1 MMIRTLVLIAALS
14 LILQSAPQQFAWP
27 EGRRVALSLSFDDAR
42 LSQIDVG
49 LPLFERLGA
58 KATFY
63 LVPSTAERR
72 LEGWKKA
79 AAAGHEIA
87 NHTLNHPCS
96 GNFPWAREKALENY
110 SMSKMRSELLE
121 ANHKLEAMLGVR
133 PVSFAYPCGQT
144 FIGRGVDTRSYVPLV
159 AEHFVTGRGWMDE
172 APNDPAYCDMAQLTG
187 IEMDGRD
194 FEQILPIIERAREAG
209 HWVVLG
215 GHEIGQGGNQT
226 TRVAMLEKLVR
237 YAQNP
242 VNQVWLAPVG
252 TVAKYVLE
260 RRGK

>member
-1 MMIRTLVLIAALS
+1 MIIRTLTLI
-14 LILQSAPQQFAWP
+14 ILLLLPLQQGTQPFSWP
-27 EGRRVALSLSFDDAR
+27 DGKRVALSLSFDDAR

-72 LEGWKKA
+72 LDGWKKA

-96 GNFPWAREKALENY
+96 GNFPWSREKALEKY
-110 SMSKMRSELLE
+110 SMEKMRDELVG
-121 ANHKLEAMLGVR
+121 ANAKIETMLGVR
-133 PVSFAYPCGQT
+133 SVSFAYPCGQT
-144 FIGRGVDTRSYVPLV
+144 FIGRSVDTRSYVPLV
-159 AEHFVTGRGWMDE
+159 AEHFLTGRGWMDE
-172 APNDPAYCDMAQLTG
+172 APNDPIYCDMSQLTG

-194 FEQILPIIERAREAG
+194 FDQILPIIERAREAG

-226 TRVAMLEKLVR
+226 TRVEMLEKLVR
-237 YAQNP
+237 YAGDPANK
-242 VNQVWLAPVG
+242 VWLAPVG
-252 TVAKYVLE
+252 VVAKYVLE
-260 RRGK
+260 HRGK

>member
-1 MMIRTLVLIAALS
+1 MIRTLILIAFLM
-14 LILQSAPQQFAWP
+14 LIPQTAPQKFAWK
-27 EGRRVALSLSFDDAR
+27 EGKRVALSLSFDDAR

-49 LPLFERLGA
+49 LPLFEKLGA
-58 KATFY
+58 RATFY

-72 LEGWKKA
+72 LEGWKKM

-96 GNFPWAREKALENY
+96 GNFPWAREKALEEY
-110 SMSKMRSELLE
+110 SMEKMRFELVETSRRLE
-121 ANHKLEAMLGVR
+121 SMLGAR

-159 AEHFVTGRGWMDE
+159 AEHFITGRGWMDE

-194 FEQILPIIERAREAG
+194 FEQIRAIIEKARQDS

-215 GHEIGQGGNQT
+215 GHEIGTGGNQT
-226 TRVAMLEKLVR
+226 TRVEMIEKLVR
-237 YAQNP
+237 YAQDPANG
-242 VNQVWLAPVG
+242 VWLAPVG
-252 TVAKYVLE
+252 TVARYVIE
-260 RRGK
+260 HRGK